1 MVDETENSQS
11 LLANSY
17 YLKPCCCIKYKVYTS
32 MIQSFNTVGL
42 VKDVIY
48 PFKPQ
53 PHKMVKHTQTIK
65 NECV

>member
-1 MVDETENSQS
+1 
-11 LLANSY
+11 
-17 YLKPCCCIKYKVYTS
+17 

-65 NECV
+65 NECVWPFSNAGA